1 MTPEQFVYWLSGYLS
16 GLKHDET
23 VKSLFDVLSQEVPKV
38 RNNHSLMTLPVF
50 HTNQGCL

>member
-23 VKSLFDVLSQEVPKV
+23 VKSLFDVLSEEVPKV
-38 RNNHSLMTLPVF
+38 KSTSSSGQFAF
-50 HTNQGCL
+50 HGGCL